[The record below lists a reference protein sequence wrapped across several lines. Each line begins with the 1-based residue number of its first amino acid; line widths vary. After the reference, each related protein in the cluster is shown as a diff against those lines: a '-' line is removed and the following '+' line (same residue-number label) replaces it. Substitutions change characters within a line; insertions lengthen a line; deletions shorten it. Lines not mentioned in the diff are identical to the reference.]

1 MGAQRI
7 ITMRAACTIALVVLA
22 FAQIELA
29 SAKHH
34 ISELKRFQRHV
45 IPFGPGL
52 RRNQGSGTTSGTAS
66 GQTSAPTGAPT
77 SAPTENLPIATTI
90 KQTLSFKTIA
100 VADYTGAVKTLAEAS
115 YGVTLG
121 IAVVKKVTSRRT
133 GAEFKA
139 GCSVS
144 SSATAATTG
153 CDVAMTAK
161 VTSTHAT
168 TAKANSQKSS
178 TDLVK
183 ELVANMAAVKAA
195 DPTRY
200 ANVQVPSA
208 SDVSSQTPV
217 IQDEVVSGTSS
228 VSASIL
234 VAFGLAAVAMHAQ
247 W

>member
-90 KQTLSFKTIA
+90 KQTL
-100 VADYTGAVKTLAEAS
+100 AVKTLAEAS

-139 GCSVS
+139 
-144 SSATAATTG
+144 
-153 CDVAMTAK
+153 
-161 VTSTHAT
+161 
-168 TAKANSQKSS
+168 
-178 TDLVK
+178 
-183 ELVANMAAVKAA
+183 
-195 DPTRY
+195 
-200 ANVQVPSA
+200 
-208 SDVSSQTPV
+208 
-217 IQDEVVSGTSS
+217 
-228 VSASIL
+228 
-234 VAFGLAAVAMHAQ
+234 
-247 W
+247 